1 MSSRASRDDH
11 LGGGLAT
18 QLHSSRANAAT
29 PAVDEGGLA
38 RAQAS
43 FAEQVD
49 KSREKDLADG
59 SAPREVAVAGQ
70 GQQMGGGN
78 GYALG
83 VPAAGEQAEDAVAGL
98 PLRYGRAGSGDHAR
112 HFQAHIGG
120 RARGRRVVASALEE
134 IGAIDG
140 CGMDIDEDLARD
152 RRWGLG
158 LLASRASGQRRWLQ
172 L

>member
-1 MSSRASRDDH
+1 M
-11 LGGGLAT
+11 
-18 QLHSSRANAAT
+18 
-29 PAVDEGGLA
+29 DEGGLA

-49 KSREKDLADG
+49 KSGEKNLADS
-59 SAPREVAVAGQ
+59 SAPNEVALGGQ

-78 GYALG
+78 GHALG

-98 PLRYGRAGSGDHAR
+98 PLRYGRASGGDHAG

-140 CGMDIDEDLARD
+140 CGMDIDEDPARTAGGVWD
-152 RRWGLG
+152 FLPAERVASVGGYGYSFHGLYFDVSESE
-158 LLASRASGQRRWLQ
+158 AQA
-172 L
+172 